1 MIVVM
6 IIGLLASMALP
17 AFQKIR
23 RSAQNAAFVNDLR
36 QVRSAIEN
44 YAMENGGYP
53 PDGIAALAP
62 EFDGYISSAINNA
75 PTPVGGVWDW
85 DYEQFGVKAGV
96 SVYQP
101 TADAA
106 QMQEI
111 DRMIDD
117 GDLGTGN
124 FRDRGQGY
132 IWVIE
137 P

>member
-101 TADAA
+101 TASVA

-111 DRMIDD
+111 DRLIDD
-117 GDLGTGN
+117 GDLSSGN

-137 P
+137 L